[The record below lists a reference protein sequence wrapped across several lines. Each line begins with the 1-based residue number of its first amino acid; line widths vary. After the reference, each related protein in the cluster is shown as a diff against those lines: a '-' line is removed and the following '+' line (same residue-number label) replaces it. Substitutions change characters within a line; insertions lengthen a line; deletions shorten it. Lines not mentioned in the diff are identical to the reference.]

1 MSGESTRYHTKYFKL
16 GEPPPPSCTQII
28 KLLFFHTLVEMP
40 RITLFGL
47 LSFQNGK
54 NNSSRQREPKLLFCQ
69 NLFLPPP
76 ASSFV
81 QWTSIRKWDYL
92 WDYHSEIINSVHRHI
107 NSSGNNSWT
116 TMAPDLE
123 QYFDAKFKPLSEVFS
138 LKIIFG
144 KKQTQNFPQL
154 DNSHISTIVY
164 WNSRSFNEQSKGSE
178 IYNSI

>member
-1 MSGESTRYHTKYFKL
+1 
-16 GEPPPPSCTQII
+16 
-28 KLLFFHTLVEMP
+28 MP
-40 RITLFGL
+40 RITLFWF
-47 LSFQNGK
+47 LSFENGK
-54 NNSSRQREPKLLFCQ
+54 NHSSRQTELKLLFCQ

-76 ASSFV
+76 SFLICTMNFHKKMRLSLTILRLSTLYIDILIAV
-81 QWTSIRKWDYL
+81 ATIVELQW
-92 WDYHSEIINSVHRHI
+92 HQ
-107 NSSGNNSWT
+107 
-116 TMAPDLE
+116 MFE
-123 QYFDAKFKPLSEVFS
+123 QYFDAKFKPLSVVFF